1 MRIWT
6 AVYKNKLSYLEAIR
20 EAKRHNTFFTREGL
34 HCVYFYSDIGRLCK
48 ITEDKEIKYIRN
60 EEIYDLGNDWMSV
73 AIPYSIIEY
82 LLDEGYMY

>member
-20 EAKRHNTFFTREGL
+20 EAKRHNTFFTREDL
-34 HCVYFYSDIGRLCK
+34 DCVYFYSDTGRLCK